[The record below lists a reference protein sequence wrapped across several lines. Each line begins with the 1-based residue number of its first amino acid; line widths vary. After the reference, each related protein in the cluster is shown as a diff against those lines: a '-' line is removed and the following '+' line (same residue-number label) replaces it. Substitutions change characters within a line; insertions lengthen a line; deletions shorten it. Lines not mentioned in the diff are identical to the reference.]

1 VTDSACRT
9 LETALALLQS
19 DAPAAYFRILTE
31 LDGLAIALRVDDE
44 PFAVR
49 GTSRGLQL
57 EHGTPAGAAP
67 PIELQ
72 TSRRTIVA
80 LIDGELS
87 LLDAVLARELAL
99 RAEVRVLD
107 RIARAG
113 RAFAEGALRS
123 RRMRALLDEFRAPL
137 TA

>member
-1 VTDSACRT
+1 MDSACRT
-9 LETALALLQS
+9 LEAALALLQA
-19 DAPAAYFRILTE
+19 DAPAAYFRILAE
-31 LDGLAIALRVDDE
+31 LDGLAIALRIDDE
-44 PFAVR
+44 PFGVR
-49 GTSRGLQL
+49 GTRRGLHL
-57 EHGTPAGAAP
+57 DRGAPGGSAP

-123 RRMRALLDEFRAPL
+123 RRMRSLLDDFRAPL
-137 TA
+137 AA

>member
-1 VTDSACRT
+1 MDSACRT
-9 LETALALLQS
+9 LETALALLQA
-19 DAPAAYFRILTE
+19 DAPAAYFRILAE
-31 LDGLAIALRVDDE
+31 LDGLAIALRVEAE

-49 GTSRGLQL
+49 GTRHGLQL
-57 EHGTPAGAAP
+57 EAGAPAGAAP
-67 PIELQ
+67 SIELQ
-72 TSRRTIVA
+72 TSRRAIVA

-107 RIARAG
+107 RLARAG

-123 RRMRALLDEFRAPL
+123 RRMRALLDDFRAPL
-137 TA
+137 AA